1 MAKTKEEEV
10 FEEKLRELKE
20 KQETDETPSAF
31 EDMEEDD
38 EEEDDDEESVFD
50 DLNEEAKEKE
60 GKKKEEEVVEE
71 KKEEVVEEEIKEEEK
86 KPEEKEE
93 VVDKKVAEKV
103 KEELLKIVGEDA
115 VAKIKGVE
123 RPVKDF
129 TPEEAMYYLQKGF
142 RSDEV
147 FKEASEMRKEAEKIK
162 EGATQSASLFNQMM
176 SKRGDQPFGKPPDK
190 EATYPKGI
198 QEEEMDSE
206 EVKAQKEV
214 SRQMYDELQ
223 ELKGQAGEAKI
234 LRGEQELFGAIE
246 KHQPDYPL
254 ASTEET
260 ICVKAMYKDVPID
273 KIMQESD
280 KKYGSTDFVE
290 KVFKNRPDIKRH
302 FYDKFVS
309 AYVAKKPTQKKI
321 VEKPS
326 GGTRVKSGVE
336 NKPPRTFEEATEAAK
351 KALAERRKAAEDE
364 ELS

>member
-1 MAKTKEEEV
+1 MSKEEKLFKAKLAELAEKKGIGEGESDFEDLEEEDDEDEDDDLESDLKDLDEKEEEV
-10 FEEKLRELKE
+10 
-20 KQETDETPSAF
+20 
-31 EDMEEDD
+31 
-38 EEEDDDEESVFD
+38 V
-50 DLNEEAKEKE
+50 EKE
-60 GKKKEEEVVEE
+60 VEKKKEEEVI
-71 KKEEVVEEEIKEEEK
+71 EEIEEEK
-86 KPEEKEE
+86 KPEEKEG

-129 TPEEAMYYLQKGF
+129 TPEEAMFYLQRGF
-142 RSDEV
+142 RADEV
-147 FKEASEMRKEAEKIK
+147 FKEASEIRKEAEKTK
-162 EGATQSASLFNQMM
+162 EGTSQSASLFNQMM
-176 SKRGDQPFGKPPDK
+176 SKRKGQPLGEPSEK

-198 QEEEMDSE
+198 QDEETDSE
-206 EVKAQKEV
+206 DVKAQKEV
-214 SRQMYDELQ
+214 SRKMFDDMQ

-246 KHQPDYPL
+246 KHRPDFPL

-260 ICVKAMYKDVPID
+260 ICVKAMYGNVPID

-290 KVFKNRPDIKRH
+290 KVFKCRPDIKRH

-321 VEKPS
+321 AEKPS
-326 GGTRVKSGVE
+326 GGARVKTGVE
-336 NKPPRTFEEATEAAK
+336 IKTPRTFEEATEAAK
-351 KALAERRKAAEDE
+351 KALAERSKSVEDD

>member
-1 MAKTKEEEV
+1 MSKTKEEEV

-20 KQETDETPSAF
+20 KQEADETPSAF
-31 EDMEEDD
+31 DDMEEDD

-50 DLNEEAKEKE
+50 DLNEEKKEEE
-60 GKKKEEEVVEE
+60 GKKKEEIVGE
-71 KKEEVVEEEIKEEEK
+71 KKEEVVEEEVKEEVK
-86 KPEEKEE
+86 KEE
-93 VVDKKVAEKV
+93 VVDEKVAAKV
-103 KEELLKIVGEDA
+103 KEDLLKIVGEDA
-115 VAKIKGVE
+115 VAKIKGKE
-123 RPVKDF
+123 IAVKDL
-129 TPEEAMYYLQKGF
+129 TPEETMFYLQRGI
-142 RSDEV
+142 RSDDV

-162 EGATQSASLFNQMM
+162 EGASQSASLFNQMM
-176 SKRGDQPFGKPPDK
+176 SKRGDQPFGKPSDG

-206 EVKAQKEV
+206 EVKSQKEV
-214 SRQMYDELQ
+214 SRQMFDELQ
-223 ELKGQAGEAKI
+223 ELKGQAGEARI
-234 LRGEQELFGAIE
+234 LRGEQELFGTIE
-246 KHQPDYPL
+246 KHRPDFPL

-290 KVFKNRPDIKRH
+290 KVFKHRPDIKRH

-309 AYVAKKPTQKKI
+309 AYVAKKPTQTKI

-326 GGTRVKSGVE
+326 GGTRVKSGLE

-351 KALAERRKAAEDE
+351 KALAERRKAVEDE